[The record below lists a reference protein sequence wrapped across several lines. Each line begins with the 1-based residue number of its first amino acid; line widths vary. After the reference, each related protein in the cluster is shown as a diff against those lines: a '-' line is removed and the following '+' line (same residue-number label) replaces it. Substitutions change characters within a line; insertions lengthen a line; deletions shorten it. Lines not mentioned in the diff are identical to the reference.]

1 MDTVE
6 LTIPVDEAEH
16 EVLIARL
23 EEFGFNGFQQGERKL
38 KAYISAEDWSPGK
51 SGYVTSWLQ
60 KQGIDGAVEERVLEG
75 RDWNELWEQSIE
87 PRAVGPFLIKPTWA
101 KPSPDTEARHVLEID
116 PRMSFGTG
124 YHESTRLMLRLMA
137 GVVESGD
144 FVLDAGVGTGILS
157 VAAVRLG
164 ADRVIAFDIAQ
175 WAEENARDTMRRNDV
190 ADRVDVRCGTIDTV
204 PETGFDIILA
214 NISREVLVDLLP
226 AFAERI
232 VPDGYLI
239 LSGVLMED
247 QMRMQEAASTHGFRL
262 IDTAAEND
270 WWAGVLQQNGASLD
284 GLGT

>member
-6 LTIPVDEAEH
+6 LTIPVDKVQH

-23 EEFGFNGFQQGERKL
+23 EEVGFNGFQQGDHQL

-60 KQGIDGAVEERVLEG
+60 KQGLDGPVEEQVLED
-75 RDWNELWEQSIE
+75 RDWNELWEQSID
-87 PRAVGPFLIKPTWA
+87 PRTVGPFLVKPTWA
-101 KPSPDTEARHVLEID
+101 SVPSDAEGKHVLEID

-137 GVVESGD
+137 DCVGPDD

-164 ADRVIAFDIAQ
+164 ASRVIAFDITQ
-175 WAEENARDTMRRNDV
+175 WAEENARDTMRRNEVVDC
-190 ADRVDVRCGTIDTV
+190 VDVRYGTIEVV
-204 PETGFDIILA
+204 PETGFDVILA

-232 VPDGYLI
+232 VPEGDLI
-239 LSGVLMED
+239 LSGVLLED
-247 QMRMQEAASTHGFRL
+247 QMRMQEAAAEHGFRL
-262 IDTAAEND
+262 VDTAAEND
-270 WWAGVLQQNGASLD
+270 WWAGVCRRKERKGASE
-284 GLGT
+284 